1 MTEPIHIMTL
11 ILQVLIPLIISLIL
25 FSSTLL
31 TRWRR
36 LITILLFLL
45 ISSPLSY
52 ALIFTYF
59 NFPIQANIGVGTIT
73 IFIWSCSLVLAIIAS
88 IRIAFK
94 IKSVKKETTRY

>member
-1 MTEPIHIMTL
+1 MTEPIHIMIL

-31 TRWRR
+31 TKWRR

-59 NFPIQANIGVGTIT
+59 NFPRQANISVGFIT
-73 IFIWSCSLVLAIIAS
+73 LFVWSSALVLGIIAI
-88 IRIAFK
+88 IRIAFI
-94 IKSVKKETTRY
+94 IKSVKKETTR

>member
-1 MTEPIHIMTL
+1 MTEPIHIMIL

-31 TRWRR
+31 TKWRR

-73 IFIWSCSLVLAIIAS
+73 IFVWSCSLVLFLIAI
-88 IRIAFK
+88 IRIAIK
-94 IKSVKKETTRY
+94 IKSLKEDGSDY

>member
-1 MTEPIHIMTL
+1 MNEPVHIMIL

-31 TRWRR
+31 TKWRR

-59 NFPIQANIGVGTIT
+59 NFPLQANIGVGTIT
-73 IFIWSCSLVLAIIAS
+73 IFIWSCSLVLLLIAI

-94 IKSVKKETTRY
+94 IKSIKQSH

>member
-1 MTEPIHIMTL
+1 MTEPIHIMIL

-31 TRWRR
+31 TRWRM

-59 NFPIQANIGVGTIT
+59 NFPLQSTIGVGTIT
-73 IFIWSCSLVLAIIAS
+73 IFIWSCSLVLLLIAI

-94 IKSVKKETTRY
+94 IKAVKKEETDH